1 MPKRGN
7 KDDNMKMEDVGAI
20 AEVHCESKIES
31 YMDNPV
37 VGWLVVIKG
46 KGQGCFVRLGY
57 GINSIGRSN
66 TNRVSLNFGDNEI
79 SPERHIVLIYDT
91 RQREFFIQQGEGKTL
106 AYVDGFPL
114 SQSTILE
121 DRSTIEIG
129 ETRLKLVTLCGP
141 NFDWLN

>member
-7 KDDNMKMEDVGAI
+7 KDDNMRMEGVGAI
-20 AEVHCESKIES
+20 AEVHCESKVES

-91 RQREFFIQQGEGKTL
+91 RQREFFIQQGEGKNAGLRRWFSVIAVNYTRRSKH
-106 AYVDGFPL
+106 YR
-114 SQSTILE
+114 
-121 DRSTIEIG
+121 DRRDPIEIG
-129 ETRLKLVTLCGP
+129 DFMWSKL
-141 NFDWLN
+141 

>member
-1 MPKRGN
+1 MSKYGD
-7 KDDNMKMEDVGAI
+7 KDENVTIQEDGVVVVGGYQI
-20 AEVHCESKIES
+20 KVESA
-31 YMDNPV
+31 MDDPV
-37 VGWLVVIKG
+37 VGWLVVVQG
-46 KGQGCFVRLGY
+46 KGQGCSVRLGY

-79 SPERHIVLIYDT
+79 SPERHIVLTYDT

-121 DRSTIEIG
+121 DRSTIELG